1 MGGQWVGWWV
11 FGVGGKGLVVKYHPP
26 PLPPPFLHQVIRYV
40 SKVAQ
45 QWRSQGDH
53 YFILLILTDGIITD
67 MPQTTEVNYSLV
79 FIVCLLL
86 FLLFS
91 IVSYCFFSIFYY
103 CLFLFFNFIYLLLF
117 IVFVFF
123 FCLLLFFYC
132 FYFFIIVYC
141 FF

>member
-1 MGGQWVGWWV
+1 MRKGVRWWVGGLV
-11 FGVGGKGLVVKYHPP
+11 GELVGGLVGGKGLVVKYHPP

-67 MPQTTEVNYSLV
+67 MPQTAEVNYSLV

-103 CLFLFFNFIYLLLF
+103 CLLFFNCFCFFYYCLLFFLLFLYFYYCLLF
-117 IVFVFF
+117 IF
-123 FCLLLFFYC
+123 
-132 FYFFIIVYC
+132 
-141 FF
+141 